1 MALTIDPHV
10 DDPAPTVW
18 QVCAAQPHG
27 SAEDPAWTRLVF
39 LDSGT
44 VERDELEGT
53 HTQRHVRPIRA
64 SMLPACV
71 RIVCGA
77 QDDSK
82 VLRRDP
88 RICPISE
95 KAASKFWR
103 ISLRARS
110 RQPKGDASP
119 PCRAIPR
126 ARVG

>member
-77 QDDSK
+77 QEDSK
-82 VLRRDP
+82 ALRDEP
-88 RICPISE
+88 VHLSDLGE
-95 KAASKFWR
+95 G
-103 ISLRARS
+103 
-110 RQPKGDASP
+110 RQQILAYSTSSSTSS
-119 PCRAIPR
+119 A
-126 ARVG
+126 